1 MTQDDALTDQQFR
14 LIADAAIESLEQRL
28 LPLADEHNFE
38 VEQQGSVLQVIF
50 EEPRAERF
58 IVSPNAPVRQIWVSA
73 MARGYKLPW
82 SASAN
87 TFALESET
95 LEAMMKRLVSEFL
108 YA

>member
-14 LIADAAIESLEQRL
+14 LIADTAMERLEQRL
-28 LPLADEHNFE
+28 LPLADEHDFE
-38 VEQQGSVLQVIF
+38 VEQQGGVLQVIF
-50 EEPRAERF
+50 EEPRAEKF

-87 TFALESET
+87 TFTLDGET
-95 LEAMMKRLVSEFL
+95 LEAMMTRLVGEFL
-108 YA
+108 NA